1 MEYVFAALI
10 NIEDDIPINHHTTP
24 HFFESVQRLEGNQ
37 MLELDF

>member
-1 MEYVFAALI
+1 MIAKERKHVAQKCDLYR
-10 NIEDDIPINHHTTP
+10 NYHTTP

>member
-1 MEYVFAALI
+1 MLYIAI
-10 NIEDDIPINHHTTP
+10 IHTTP